1 MVFHKIFLLFLLYL
15 YFCAFGAAIARPG
28 QNMFNSNDSVLVGV
42 ELPDHQGFN
51 SVASPANTGCDLS
64 QTERTSAK
72 LSEAAV
78 PEEKDDDDADGYV
91 VGSEAAHKGSLKL
104 HLKHRSTTQR
114 AQTGKKESVTEFT
127 SRDLTRIHTLH
138 KRIRDKKNQNMLA
151 RLTAEKQPLPV
162 LKQFSASAEPESIT
176 ADSTGSL
183 VATLE
188 SGVTLG
194 SGEYFMD
201 VFVGTPPKHFSL
213 ILDTGSDL
221 NWIQCLPCHDC
232 FEQNGPFY
240 NPQESS
246 SFQNITCHDPRCQL
260 VSSPDPPQPC
270 KAENQSCPY
279 FYWYGDFSN
288 TTGDFAVETF
298 TVNLTTPAGKSE
310 FQKVEN
316 VMFGCGHWNRGL
328 FHGAAGLLGLGRGPL
343 SFSSQLRSLYG
354 HTFSY
359 CLVDRNSD
367 MSVSSK
373 LIFGEDKS
381 LMSHPNLNFTSLVA
395 GKENPVDTFY
405 YIQIKSIM
413 VGGQVLQIPEET
425 WQLSS
430 EGAGGT
436 IIDSGTTLSYFADPA
451 YQLIKEAFAEKVKY
465 PVVKDLPVL
474 DLCYN
479 VSGVEKSELPEF
491 AILFGD
497 GAVWNFPV
505 ENYFIRLDP
514 EEIVCLAIL
523 GMPSSLSIL
532 GNYQQ
537 QNFHILYD
545 TKKSRLGFAPMKC
558 SDMSEEGKSRG
569 FVGGDDQQQQQ
580 QYGTFQG
587 VPSYPQPQT
596 VIGIPQP
603 VPPPGVGSPYPS
615 APPYYAHG
623 YQAVPDWKI
632 INESGECEGDQL
644 AKEIGTSTVYNEGN
658 KVGFQTLRIPMEKV
672 EHITIQNPGIKSIT
686 IGLGEVMEEEP
697 SKLPSL
703 FDIAILFGPQLL
715 SFIPASI
722 LPVHFCWFSVYAVA
736 EVRPVRERHLPCC
749 GIGIGWLFFI
759 SGFFLAAI
767 PWYVGAIILLC
778 VRSVDYREKPGLIA
792 CTVANLFVAEMV
804 TFRFHQYQVV
814 GRALPTESDD
824 HPKIYRMKLWAT
836 NDVRAKSKFWYFLRK
851 LKKVKKSNGQVLAI
865 NEIFEKNPTK
875 IKNYGIWLRYQSRT
889 GYHNMYK
896 EYRDT
901 TLNGAVED
909 MYNEMASRHRVRF
922 PCIQIIKTATIPA
935 NLCKRESTKQFHNA
949 KIKFPLVFRKVRP
962 PSRKLKTTYKASKPN
977 LFM

>member
-1 MVFHKIFLLFLLYL
+1 MEEERVRKKTRAISVNKEEEEEEEGMVFREIFPLFLLSIC
-15 YFCAFGAAIARPG
+15 FCAFVAATARPG
-28 QNMFNSNDSVLVGV
+28 LNAFNSNDSVLVGV
-42 ELPDHQGFN
+42 EFPDHQGFN
-51 SVASPANTGCDLS
+51 SVSSSADTGCHLS
-64 QTERTSAK
+64 RTKRTSAK
-72 LSEAAV
+72 LSEAAM
-78 PEEKDDDDADGYV
+78 PEEKEDEEDDADGYV
-91 VGSEAAHKGSLKL
+91 VGGEEAHKGSLKL
-104 HLKHRSTTQR
+104 QLKHRSTTQR

-138 KRIRDKKNQNMLA
+138 RRIREKKNQNMLA
-151 RLTAEKQPLPV
+151 RLSAEKQPPPV
-162 LKQFSASAEPESIT
+162 LKQVSAPTGAPESIT
-176 ADSTGSL
+176 DDSTGSL

-246 SFQNITCHDPRCQL
+246 SFHDISCHDPRCQL

-279 FYWYGDFSN
+279 FYWYGDLSN

-298 TVNLTTPAGKSE
+298 TVNLTSPAGKSE

-381 LMSHPNLNFTSLVA
+381 LMSHPNLNFTSLVS

-413 VGGQVLQIPEET
+413 VGGEVLKIPEET
-425 WQLSS
+425 WKLSS

-451 YQLIKEAFAEKVKY
+451 YQIIKEAFAEKVKGY
-465 PVVKDLPVL
+465 PAVKDLPVL

-479 VSGVEKSELPEF
+479 VSGVEKLELPEF

-497 GAVWNFPV
+497 GALWDFPV

-523 GMPSSLSIL
+523 GAPPSSLSIL

-558 SDMSEEGKSRG
+558 SD
-569 FVGGDDQQQQQ
+569 
-580 QYGTFQG
+580 
-587 VPSYPQPQT
+587 
-596 VIGIPQP
+596 I
-603 VPPPGVGSPYPS
+603 
-615 APPYYAHG
+615 
-623 YQAVPDWKI
+623 
-632 INESGECEGDQL
+632 
-644 AKEIGTSTVYNEGN
+644 
-658 KVGFQTLRIPMEKV
+658 
-672 EHITIQNPGIKSIT
+672 
-686 IGLGEVMEEEP
+686 
-697 SKLPSL
+697 
-703 FDIAILFGPQLL
+703 
-715 SFIPASI
+715 
-722 LPVHFCWFSVYAVA
+722 
-736 EVRPVRERHLPCC
+736 
-749 GIGIGWLFFI
+749 
-759 SGFFLAAI
+759 
-767 PWYVGAIILLC
+767 
-778 VRSVDYREKPGLIA
+778 
-792 CTVANLFVAEMV
+792 
-804 TFRFHQYQVV
+804 
-814 GRALPTESDD
+814 
-824 HPKIYRMKLWAT
+824 
-836 NDVRAKSKFWYFLRK
+836 
-851 LKKVKKSNGQVLAI
+851 
-865 NEIFEKNPTK
+865 
-875 IKNYGIWLRYQSRT
+875 
-889 GYHNMYK
+889 
-896 EYRDT
+896 
-901 TLNGAVED
+901 
-909 MYNEMASRHRVRF
+909 
-922 PCIQIIKTATIPA
+922 
-935 NLCKRESTKQFHNA
+935 
-949 KIKFPLVFRKVRP
+949 
-962 PSRKLKTTYKASKPN
+962 
-977 LFM
+977 